1 MANILNNYGKK
12 ISNIGQRTV
21 RKTKDIAAINKLNGM
36 IKNEERNLESLY
48 KEIGEKGYKNIDC
61 SNNDEIRKLV
71 AAIELSKSQ
80 LKILDEEL
88 NKLKG
93 LKKCIQCG
101 TVHDENVAFCP
112 KCGTKLGDDENQIEI
127 KMYNTIYVNEE
138 EEKQNQENEKE
149 DLDE

>member
-1 MANILNNYGKK
+1 M
-12 ISNIGQRTV
+12 
-21 RKTKDIAAINKLNGM
+21 
-36 IKNEERNLESLY
+36 Y

-138 EEKQNQENEKE
+138 EKQNQENEKE